1 MLAQGFLHPGREFAR
16 LGSVRPSRNGCARR
30 RRSRGSGCGNL
41 FMGNASWI
49 RNIAC
54 PISTSS
60 ITISLLCAMRWP
72 SDLSREAGDKHWR
85 AKRSQSPS
93 RSTAQASSLSWRAS
107 LLTARRKI
115 SFAGLPLKRIRLA
128 TNHLRKS
135 LGVGIANPLDH
146 RLIVEWVADWG
157 IWRRRRNNSR
167 FMKIRIF

>member
-115 SFAGLPLKRIRLA
+115 SFADLPLKNSHRDQSPTKIVGCR
-128 TNHLRKS
+128 HCKS
-135 LGVGIANPLDH
+135 AGSSTRSGVGR
-146 RLIVEWVADWG
+146 RLGDLAA
-157 IWRRRRNNSR
+157 SAQ
-167 FMKIRIF
+167 